1 MGELISV
8 IIPIYNVEA
17 YLDECIAS
25 VIAQTYSNLE
35 IILVDDGSPDNCPQ
49 MCDEWAAKDSRIRV
63 IHKENGGLSDAR
75 NAGIDRSTGDYI
87 AFVDSDDW
95 IEPEMYEIML
105 AALKNENADICACNI
120 LSCFLERRNAWG
132 CEEYTVG
139 GSAEILS
146 LLYRDTA
153 YPVSALNKLYHRK
166 LWNDL
171 RFPKGKI
178 CEDAFTTYL
187 LVDKAS
193 KIVQIPDA
201 LYCYRIRENSIMT
214 TAFSHKRMDEEEA
227 WRCNYEFI
235 RDNYPNLKKT
245 AFDFYLQKVSI
256 LIHTIPREER
266 AHYAAEYT
274 YLKNILKKNLGYLVF
289 SSGMGPKKRIKLLLD
304 YCML

>member
-75 NAGIDRSTGDYI
+75 NAGIDIATGEYI

-120 LSCFLERRNAWG
+120 LSCFPERRNAWG

-166 LWNDL
+166 L
-171 RFPKGKI
+171 
-178 CEDAFTTYL
+178 
-187 LVDKAS
+187 
-193 KIVQIPDA
+193 
-201 LYCYRIRENSIMT
+201 
-214 TAFSHKRMDEEEA
+214 
-227 WRCNYEFI
+227 
-235 RDNYPNLKKT
+235 
-245 AFDFYLQKVSI
+245 
-256 LIHTIPREER
+256 
-266 AHYAAEYT
+266 
-274 YLKNILKKNLGYLVF
+274 
-289 SSGMGPKKRIKLLLD
+289 
-304 YCML
+304 